1 MKIIIIGNMGSGK
14 STLAKKIR
22 DVTQLPLLQLDTL
35 WHATDYSTKA
45 KRWFI
50 DQQQLFM
57 KQNEWII
64 EGTMED
70 P

>member
-35 WHATDYSTKA
+35 WHATDYCLVKS
-45 KRWFI
+45 FENNSNI
-50 DQQQLFM
+50 
-57 KQNEWII
+57 QNY
-64 EGTMED
+64 
-70 P
+70 